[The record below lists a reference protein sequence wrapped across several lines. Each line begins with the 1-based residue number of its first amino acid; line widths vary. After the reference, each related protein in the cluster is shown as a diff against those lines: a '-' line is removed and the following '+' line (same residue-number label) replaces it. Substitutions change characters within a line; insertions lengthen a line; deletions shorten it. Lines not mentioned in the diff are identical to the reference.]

1 MSTDSV
7 REGTELPK
15 IVDHGER
22 REEVI
27 EAARRIILR
36 EGIEAATTRA
46 IAKEAG
52 YSNGVLTH
60 YFADKDDIM
69 LSALRSSHRRIV
81 ERLRGKLAGLTG
93 LAALRELL
101 LDNLPLDEER
111 TRESG
116 LEVGFWGR
124 SMTSPAM
131 LEAQR
136 AEAEELRY
144 LVRSLLGAAVAGGEI
159 STTEDLDDV
168 TERLLALV
176 DGLSVHRLLYPDR
189 LGTARLERV
198 LNAELDRLRPTG
210 A

>member
-1 MSTDSV
+1 M
-7 REGTELPK
+7 PK
-15 IVDHGER
+15 IVDHGKR
-22 REEVI
+22 REEVV

-46 IAKEAG
+46 IAREAG

-81 ERLRGKLAGLTG
+81 KRLRGRLTGLTG

-101 LDNLPLDEER
+101 LDNLPLDDER
-111 TRESG
+111 AGETG
-116 LEVGFWGR
+116 LEIGFWSR
-124 SMTSPAM
+124 SLTSPAM

-144 LVRSLLGAAVAGGEI
+144 LVRSLLGSADASGEI
-159 STTEDLDDV
+159 STAEDLDDA
-168 TERLLALV
+168 TDRLLALV
-176 DGLSVHRLLYPDR
+176 DGLSVRRLLHPGR
-189 LGTARLERV
+189 LGVARLER
-198 LNAELDRLRPTG
+198 LLDAELDRLRPAG

>member
-1 MSTDSV
+1 M
-7 REGTELPK
+7 PK
-15 IVDHGER
+15 IVDHEER
-22 REEVI
+22 REEVV

-46 IAKEAG
+46 IAREAG

-111 TRESG
+111 VAESG
-116 LEVGFWGR
+116 LEVGFWSR
-124 SMTSPAM
+124 SMTSPAL

-136 AEAEELRY
+136 AEADELRY
-144 LVRSLLGAAVAGGEI
+144 LVRSLLGSAAAEGEVV
-159 STTEDLDDV
+159 TGEDLDDV
-168 TERLLALV
+168 AERLLALV
-176 DGLSVHRLLYPDR
+176 DGLSVHRLLYPGR
-189 LGTARLERV
+189 LGPERLARMLDT
-198 LNAELDRLRPTG
+198 ELGRLRPTG

>member
-1 MSTDSV
+1 
-7 REGTELPK
+7 LPK
-15 IVDHGER
+15 IVNHRER
-22 REEVI
+22 REEVV
-27 EAARRIILR
+27 EATRRIILR

-46 IAKEAG
+46 IAREAG

-69 LSALRSSHRRIV
+69 LSALHSSHRRIV
-81 ERLRGKLAGLTG
+81 ERLRGKLAGRTG

-101 LDNLPLDEER
+101 LDNLPLDDER
-111 TRESG
+111 VQESG
-116 LEVGFWGR
+116 LEIGFWSR
-124 SMTSPAM
+124 SMTSPAL

-144 LVRSLLGAAVAGGEI
+144 LVRSLLGTAAEAGEI
-159 STTEDLDDV
+159 TTTEDLDDV
-168 TERLLALV
+168 AERLLALV

-189 LGTARLERV
+189 LGAERLER
-198 LNAELDRLRPTG
+198 LLGAELDRLRPIS

>member
-1 MSTDSV
+1 M
-7 REGTELPK
+7 PK

-189 LGTARLERV
+189 VGTARLERV

>member
-1 MSTDSV
+1 M
-7 REGTELPK
+7 PK

-81 ERLRGKLAGLTG
+81 ERLRGKLAGLNG

-116 LEVGFWGR
+116 LEVGFWSR

-136 AEAEELRY
+136 AEAE
-144 LVRSLLGAAVAGGEI
+144 
-159 STTEDLDDV
+159 
-168 TERLLALV
+168 
-176 DGLSVHRLLYPDR
+176 DR
-189 LGTARLERV
+189 
-198 LNAELDRLRPTG
+198 
-210 A
+210 

>member
-1 MSTDSV
+1 M
-7 REGTELPK
+7 PK

-81 ERLRGKLAGLTG
+81 KRLRGKLAGLTG

-116 LEVGFWGR
+116 LEVGFWSR

-144 LVRSLLGAAVAGGEI
+144 LVRSLLGAAAAGGEI

-176 DGLSVHRLLYPDR
+176 DGLSVHRLLYPGR

-210 A
+210 G